1 MPIQAS
7 AAQQDR
13 PVNRMRVARRLP
25 RSLVQRLALLE
36 CGMLQETTNRPQ
48 MRLRSVGVHF
58 AFGVAAG
65 GVLGGAVLL
74 VLLANNPGRSLVH
87 TAVALAATVGMPAPI
102 DGKRSE
108 TVEPMVREERQSTPF
123 PLRIAGADAGDN
135 PTDKLRDLPE
145 AVSMSTG
152 ERQDQHTW
160 AQRLADPDNQSMRD
174 DTPAAF
180 DVKIDVVSTA
190 GAHVAAT
197 ARVRVDPLAQGSL
210 PVASPLARPRPSL
223 EASAAPV
230 REPPVQPARDV
241 RLRPEGSSALGGP
254 MGDTPTAPAQ
264 DNRQV
269 WWKMPAP
276 AWAPFHDGLD
286 RR

>member
-1 MPIQAS
+1 MPSQAS

-13 PVNRMRVARRLP
+13 SVNRMHLAVRVP
-25 RSLVQRLALLE
+25 GSLVQRLALLE
-36 CGMLQETTNRPQ
+36 CGMLQEATKQPQ
-48 MRLRSVGVHF
+48 MRLRSVGMPF
-58 AFGVAAG
+58 ALGLAAG
-65 GVLGGAVLL
+65 GVLGAAVLL
-74 VLLANNPGRSLVH
+74 VLLANDPGRSLVH
-87 TAVALAATVGMPAPI
+87 TAVALASSVGMPAPVE
-102 DGKRSE
+102 GERSE
-108 TVEPMVREERQSTPF
+108 AVEPMVRGKELQSTF
-123 PLRIAGADAGDN
+123 PLRIAGAGDN
-135 PTDKLRDLPE
+135 PTVTLRDLPQ

-160 AQRLADPDNQSMRD
+160 AQRLADPDTLSTRD
-174 DTPAAF
+174 DSPAAF

-190 GAHVAAT
+190 GAQVAAT
-197 ARVRVDPLAQGSL
+197 ARVRGDPLAQG
-210 PVASPLARPRPSL
+210 PVQVASPLARPRPSL
-223 EASAAPV
+223 EASAALV
-230 REPPVQPARDV
+230 REPTVQPARDV

-276 AWAPFHDGLD
+276 AWAPFNDGPD

>member
-1 MPIQAS
+1 MPSQAS

-13 PVNRMRVARRLP
+13 SVNRMHLAVRVP
-25 RSLVQRLALLE
+25 GSLMQRLALLE
-36 CGMLQETTNRPQ
+36 CGMLQEATKQPQ
-48 MRLRSVGVHF
+48 MRLRSVGMPF
-58 AFGVAAG
+58 ALGLAAG
-65 GVLGGAVLL
+65 GVLGAAVLL
-74 VLLANNPGRSLVH
+74 VLLANDPGRSLVH
-87 TAVALAATVGMPAPI
+87 TAVASNVGMPAPV
-102 DGKRSE
+102 DGERSE
-108 TVEPMVREERQSTPF
+108 AVEPMVRGNERHSTF
-123 PLRIAGADAGDN
+123 PLRITGTDVGEV
-135 PTDKLRDLPE
+135 PTVTPRDLPQ

-160 AQRLADPDNQSMRD
+160 AQRLADPDTLSTRD
-174 DTPAAF
+174 DSPAAL

-190 GAHVAAT
+190 GAQVAAT
-197 ARVRVDPLAQGSL
+197 ARVRGDPLAQG
-210 PVASPLARPRPSL
+210 PVQVASPLARPRPSL
-223 EASAAPV
+223 EASAALV
-230 REPPVQPARDV
+230 REPTMQPARDV

-276 AWAPFHDGLD
+276 AWAPFHDGPD